1 MTFLEALGSGRPM
14 RRKSTTMMTPEWLAL
29 GYEGANDVV
38 GMPCWR
44 QIRSGIKTGLRRTD
58 YEAADWEILP

>member
-14 RRKSTTMMTPEWLAL
+14 RRKSTLTAPEWLAL
-29 GYEGANDVV
+29 GYEGVNDVV

-44 QIRSGIKTGLRRTD
+44 EVRSGNRIGLRRMD

>member
-14 RRKSTTMMTPEWLAL
+14 RRKPVMTAPEWLAL
-29 GYEGANDVV
+29 GYTGANVVV

-44 QIRSGIKTGLRRTD
+44 EVRTGKVIGLHRWD
-58 YEAADWEILP
+58 YEATDWEIMP